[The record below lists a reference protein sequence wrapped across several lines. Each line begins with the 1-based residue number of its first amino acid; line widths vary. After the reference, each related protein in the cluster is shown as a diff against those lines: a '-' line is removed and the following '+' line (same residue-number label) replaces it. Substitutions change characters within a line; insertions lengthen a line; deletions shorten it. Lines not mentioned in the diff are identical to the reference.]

1 MPKIHY
7 FQRYSSVENTVT
19 NNTLQLLARIYD
31 YSASQASI
39 FLTEITGESIEIGIE
54 INQQGRAKESVP
66 DGAVIQ
72 RSFKVLIEA
81 KVDAGVDVD
90 QLVRHARSFSNEA
103 QKILILLTKETI
115 GKEKE
120 ESISQQISKMNPGV
134 VFRNVTYEGI
144 CKAIAGLF
152 KDYEYEM
159 SSLAED
165 YIEYCTDANLFD
177 QSKYLL
183 RIVPCGESVEIN
195 KRYGIYFHPSDRGYT
210 KHSYVGIY
218 ANKVVQSIWA
228 IDSVFDIEF
237 DGTTPQKTLIQGR
250 DTDDY
255 DGKFVAMIKAAKAEC
270 GCEVDSGHRFFCGIP
285 KDTHYEKSSS
295 GGIQGARF
303 VNLRETIGQFSDV
316 ADVAAKLKSKFWE

>member
-1 MPKIHY
+1 MEDEK
-7 FQRYSSVENTVT
+7 QR
-19 NNTLQLLARIYD
+19 
-31 YSASQASI
+31 
-39 FLTEITGESIEIGIE
+39 
-54 INQQGRAKESVP
+54 
-66 DGAVIQ
+66 
-72 RSFKVLIEA
+72 EA
-81 KVDAGVDVD
+81 
-90 QLVRHARSFSNEA
+90 H
-103 QKILILLTKETI
+103 
-115 GKEKE
+115 
-120 ESISQQISKMNPGV
+120 
-134 VFRNVTYEGI
+134 
-144 CKAIAGLF
+144 
-152 KDYEYEM
+152 
-159 SSLAED
+159 
-165 YIEYCTDANLFD
+165 
-177 QSKYLL
+177 L

-237 DGTTPQKTLIQGR
+237 DGTTLQKTLIQGR

-316 ADVAAKLKSKFWE
+316 ADVAAKLKGKFWE

>member
-1 MPKIHY
+1 MSKIHY
-7 FQRYSSVENTVT
+7 FQRYSTVENAVT

-31 YSASQASI
+31 YSASQASK
-39 FLTEITGESIEIGIE
+39 FLTEITGESIDIGIE
-54 INQQGRAKESVP
+54 INQQERAKESVP

-72 RSFKVLIEA
+72 RSFKILIEA

-103 QKILILLTKETI
+103 QKLLILLTMETI

-134 VFRNVTYEGI
+134 VFKNVTYEGI

-165 YIEYCTDANLFD
+165 YIEYCNDANLFD

-237 DGTTPQKTLIQGR
+237 DGTTLQKTLIQGR
-250 DTDDY
+250 NTDEY

-270 GCEVDSGHRFFCGIP
+270 GYEVDSGHRFFCGIP

-303 VNLRETIGQFSDV
+303 VNLRETIGQFSDA
-316 ADVAAKLKSKFWE
+316 ADVAAKLKGKFWE